1 MKKYYSLL
9 SLITFLF
16 LFNSN
21 SIFSQATVKTVS
33 SFDANGTYKIGD
45 NIDIVF
51 WFSEAITV
59 SGTPRL
65 ELETGDTDA
74 FANYSSGSGSS
85 FLTFTY
91 TVSEGESSSDLAYTG
106 TNALAN
112 NGGSS
117 MLDGSGN
124 PATLT
129 LPAVGASGSLSYSQN
144 FVIDGI
150 KPTMTITASEGSD
163 GFSSNDSTLSL
174 TFTSSESTTGF
185 AAADIS
191 VSNGAISS
199 FSGSGTTYTATFT
212 PTAEGATTIDVAQST
227 YKDSAGNN
235 NSAATQFN
243 WTYDD
248 TAPTN
253 QNDVFPSAAS
263 ETVGGSVT
271 IVSSGT
277 ASNQVWIAPA
287 GTTSFSASST
297 MTQATSGT
305 ATSMTAPSTAGT

>member
-65 ELETGDTDA
+65 ELETGDSDA
-74 FANYSSGSGSS
+74 YANYSSGSGSS

-106 TNALAN
+106 TDALAN

-117 MLDGSGN
+117 MLDSGGN

-174 TFTSSESTTGF
+174 TFTSKTVPTLICTF
-185 AAADIS
+185 LK
-191 VSNGAISS
+191 SS
-199 FSGSGTTYTATFT
+199 
-212 PTAEGATTIDVAQST
+212 
-227 YKDSAGNN
+227 
-235 NSAATQFN
+235 
-243 WTYDD
+243 
-248 TAPTN
+248 
-253 QNDVFPSAAS
+253 
-263 ETVGGSVT
+263 
-271 IVSSGT
+271 
-277 ASNQVWIAPA
+277 
-287 GTTSFSASST
+287 
-297 MTQATSGT
+297 
-305 ATSMTAPSTAGT
+305 

>member
-1 MKKYYSLL
+1 MFGRCDLNVY
-9 SLITFLF
+9 
-16 LFNSN
+16 
-21 SIFSQATVKTVS
+21 S
-33 SFDANGTYKIGD
+33 SFSYIYWGQ
-45 NIDIVF
+45 IV
-51 WFSEAITV
+51 
-59 SGTPRL
+59 L
-65 ELETGDTDA
+65 
-74 FANYSSGSGSS
+74 SSGSGSS

-106 TNALAN
+106 TDALAN

-129 LPAVGASGSLSYSQN
+129 LPAVGASGSLSNSQN

-212 PTAEGATTIDVAQST
+212 PNVDSTTDGVISVVSNKFSDANNTLTLSIDTVIPTITGPSGGAGSSTSSKSINENSTTVHTFSADETVTWSLNGGADASKFNINSST
-227 YKDSAGNN
+227 GELTFKSAPNLLSSGICIKRFSKIFSIIFDFFPTFNI
-235 NSAATQFN
+235 AATIC
-243 WTYDD
+243 
-248 TAPTN
+248 ACR
-253 QNDVFPSAAS
+253 S
-263 ETVGGSVT
+263 VG
-271 IVSSGT
+271 
-277 ASNQVWIAPA
+277 
-287 GTTSFSASST
+287 
-297 MTQATSGT
+297 
-305 ATSMTAPSTAGT
+305 